1 MGFGC
6 CRAASHA
13 ATVLRR
19 LLPSRSKV
27 HSLQASEA
35 ARIVTLEDLGN
46 IGEFVAAIAVV
57 VSLVYLAIQI
67 RDGARQTEHNT
78 RALNLSA
85 MNASQENFARRREWF
100 IRDPRLYDL
109 WERGLKNP
117 TDLEPVDQ
125 QIFRDLMWE
134 LIFNCQIIYLQHR
147 EGMYDRWGPLHAHV
161 KTIFETPGGRHLAG
175 QLQLALNEEFV
186 AEIARDPEGAASPQH

>member
-1 MGFGC
+1 M
-6 CRAASHA
+6 
-13 ATVLRR
+13 LRE
-19 LLPSRSKV
+19 LQLSGSEVRSP
-27 HSLQASEA
+27 QASEA
-35 ARIVTLEDLGN
+35 PRTVTLEDLGN

-78 RALNLSA
+78 RALYLAA
-85 MNASQENFARRREWF
+85 MNTSQENFARRREWF

-109 WERGLKNP
+109 WERGLKSP

-134 LIFNCQIIYLQHR
+134 LMFNCQIIYLQHR
-147 EGMYDRWGPLHAHV
+147 EGMYDRWEPLHAHV
-161 KTIFETPGGRHLAG
+161 KTILKRQA
-175 QLQLALNEEFV
+175 V
-186 AEIARDPEGAASPQH
+186 AT